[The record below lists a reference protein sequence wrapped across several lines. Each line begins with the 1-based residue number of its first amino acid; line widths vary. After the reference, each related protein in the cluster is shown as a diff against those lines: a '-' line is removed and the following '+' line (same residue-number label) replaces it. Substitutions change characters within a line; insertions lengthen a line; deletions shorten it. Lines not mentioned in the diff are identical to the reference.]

1 MGEVRRA
8 LIFRPVSCSSMLR
21 QQREWWWLAPSVRSF
36 GCWSPSKRRK
46 TSTQYRFCREWIVI
60 AEGLAPKS
68 RLQFQTGQAAPM
80 RAYCAPARRLDGS
93 LSPFRFPATLYG

>member
-8 LIFRPVSCSSMLR
+8 LIFRPVSCGSMQR

-68 RLQFQTGQAAPM
+68 RLRG
-80 RAYCAPARRLDGS
+80 G
-93 LSPFRFPATLYG
+93 